1 MSVTLRQ
8 IRCFHVVAE
17 LGSFTRAAQDLRMT
31 QPGLSLVI
39 RQLERTLNVRLFER
53 TTRQVELT
61 DAGREFL
68 ATTQRVVHDLDDS
81 IRNARELTDR
91 KRGKLTVAAPPLLA
105 ATLLPAAMA
114 EYKRVYPGIAV
125 GIFDIQSDDVVARVK
140 SGEVDCGIGTFARD
154 ESGLRREM
162 LLTDNLMLW
171 CSTRSPLAR
180 RRRISWSELKAW
192 PLIMLTRSSNIRAIV
207 ENACSES
214 GNSAEPRYE
223 VSHMTTAIMLT
234 EADLG
239 VCPLPSYVGNFARRR
254 KVVARPLVDPQV
266 RREVSFIQSS
276 NRSLTPAA
284 EGFLPLLRKHLQSA
298 FDVRLNL

>member
-1 MSVTLRQ
+1 MSITLRQ

-17 LGSFTRAAQDLRMT
+17 LGSFTRAAQHLRIT
-31 QPGLSLVI
+31 QPGLSLIV
-39 RQLERTLNVRLFER
+39 RQLEKALKVRVFDR

-68 ATTQRVVHDLDDS
+68 TATQRVVHDLDDS

-105 ATLLPAAMA
+105 ATLLPGALA
-114 EYKRVYPGIAV
+114 EYKRAFPGIAV
-125 GIFDIQSDDVVARVK
+125 GISDIQSDDVIARVK
-140 SGEVDCGIGTFARD
+140 SGEVDIGTFAND
-154 ESGLRREM
+154 EGGLRREI

-192 PLIMLTRSSNIRAIV
+192 PLVMLTRSSNIRAIV
-207 ENACSES
+207 ESACSKS
-214 GNSAEPRYE
+214 GDSAQPRYE
-223 VSHMTTAIMLT
+223 VSHMTTAIMLA

-239 VCPLPSYVGNFARRR
+239 VCPLPSYVGNIARRR
-254 KVVARPLVDPQV
+254 KVVARALVDPLV
-266 RREVSFIQSS
+266 RREVCFIQSS
-276 NRSLTPAA
+276 TRSLTPAA
-284 EGFLPLLRKHLQSA
+284 EGFLPFLRKHLQSA
-298 FDVRLNL
+298 FDAHLNL